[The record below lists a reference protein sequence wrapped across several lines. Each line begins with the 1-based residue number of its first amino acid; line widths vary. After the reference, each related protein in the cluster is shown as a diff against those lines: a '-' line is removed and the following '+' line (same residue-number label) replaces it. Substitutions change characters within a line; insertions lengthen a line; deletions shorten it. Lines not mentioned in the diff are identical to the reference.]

1 MSKIKSTNI
10 INNREKLDKDIKR
23 MWGIIRTENLI
34 DKGAKRNY
42 DMKALLNN
50 IFSMANE
57 RIQTKLDSLCI
68 NLGYTTRADFPKD
81 SIYPIIYTLSEK
93 NEQYVQL
100 GLIKTIDPNIKMK
113 KGKKKMSINEE
124 LTRDYI
130 SKLMNNLSLEI
141 NGLRKKLSDFNEKAE
156 LDTSTAFTYLTA

>member
-1 MSKIKSTNI
+1 MKSTDI
-10 INNREKLDKDIKR
+10 KTKLDKLNKEITNY
-23 MWGIIRTENLI
+23 WHIIRTENII
-34 DKGAKRNY
+34 DNGMKRHY
-42 DMKALLNN
+42 DMKALLNVIQTN
-50 IFSMANE
+50 ATD
-57 RIQTKLDSLCI
+57 RIQLKMDQLCI
-68 NLGYTTRADFPKD
+68 NLGFKKRSDFPSE
-81 SIYPIIYTLSEK
+81 SIYPIIFELSEK

-124 LTRDYI
+124 LTRNYI